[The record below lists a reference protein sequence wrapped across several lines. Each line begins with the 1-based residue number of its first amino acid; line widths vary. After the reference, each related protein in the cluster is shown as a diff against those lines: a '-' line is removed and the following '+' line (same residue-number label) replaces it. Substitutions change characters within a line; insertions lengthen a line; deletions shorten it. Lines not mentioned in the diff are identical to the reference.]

1 MRGLALVVI
10 RVSPA
15 GRLRPD
21 RRLPGIDSSSARA
34 WRLPAGAG
42 GGRWGTRRYRSAA
55 HPCAASLS
63 LSMRRSP
70 SRRAPGPPAVTP
82 CTVSRIQQCEL
93 AQKIRAGR
101 GYNGRAPGQVERGC
115 PLSFVSKS
123 ALIVDDSRTARQ
135 ALGAVLAANR
145 LRVETAASAEEA
157 LEYLSHSRPDVIF
170 MDHQMPGMDGLQ
182 AVKAIKTNPATATIP
197 IMMYTS
203 QGGEL
208 YVGQARALGALGV
221 LPKQIKPVEVSDL
234 LKSLHLVE
242 AAATEPAAAAE
253 APAPEAPAAAAA
265 IPADPRGDL
274 ELWVQ
279 SLLAHQSQE
288 IRADV
293 QAAVAR
299 ALREHEV
306 ARAAVGA
313 GPLPPARRRAGPL
326 LLVLLALAAVA
337 ATFFLLNLDT
347 QRKWRSAVQQNASL
361 VDALNERRSASAAA
375 VDDSTLKVAAA
386 RDAAAGRYAD
396 FIAALEWSVNQ
407 AAQFP
412 PGGEP
417 FAGQRLEILR
427 GLVDRLAT
435 LGFTGTL
442 RLDGHVGDF
451 CYVSG
456 ADGALQL
463 APDELPAERCARIG
477 LGQDEARAASGRQSI
492 AFANYLA
499 GRAADPALRI
509 EVVPHGSAQPAVPY
523 PALLAGLTAGEWN
536 AVARQNNRVNITLL
550 PAVPQR

>member
-1 MRGLALVVI
+1 M
-10 RVSPA
+10 
-15 GRLRPD
+15 
-21 RRLPGIDSSSARA
+21 
-34 WRLPAGAG
+34 
-42 GGRWGTRRYRSAA
+42 
-55 HPCAASLS
+55 
-63 LSMRRSP
+63 
-70 SRRAPGPPAVTP
+70 
-82 CTVSRIQQCEL
+82 
-93 AQKIRAGR
+93 
-101 GYNGRAPGQVERGC
+101 

-182 AVKAIKTNPATATIP
+182 AVRAIKTNPATATIP

-242 AAATEPAAAAE
+242 AAAAGEPVAAGE
-253 APAPEAPAAAAA
+253 SPAPEVIELPAAEAA

-299 ALREHEV
+299 ALREHEA
-306 ARAAVGA
+306 ARAAAVA
-313 GPLPPARRRAGPL
+313 GPLPPARRRAGPFL
-326 LLVLLALAAVA
+326 MVLLALVAVA

-361 VDALNERRSASAAA
+361 VDALNERRSARAAA

-396 FIAALEWSVNQ
+396 FIAALEWGVNQ
-407 AAQFP
+407 AALFP

-417 FAGQRLEILR
+417 FAGQRLEVLR

-463 APDELPAERCARIG
+463 APEELPVERCARIG

-499 GRAADPALRI
+499 SRAADPALRI
-509 EVVPHGSAQPAVPY
+509 EVVAHGSAQPVVPY

-550 PAVPQR
+550 PGVAQR